1 MNVRVAWL
9 LVGLGAFGHALDA
22 VAQTRTG
29 REVYQFAVS
38 NYTGITYEFWRS
50 CDAVGDRTSWQIWGL
65 PNCGKG
71 DPMQTMRVAHGA
83 PAARFRNVE
92 MG

>member
-1 MNVRVAWL
+1 LRNPL
-9 LVGLGAFGHALDA
+9 
-22 VAQTRTG
+22 
-29 REVYQFAVS
+29 
-38 NYTGITYEFWRS
+38 YTGITPEFWRS
-50 CDAVGDRTSWQIWGL
+50 CDAIADRDSWQIWGL

-92 MG
+92 MA